1 MNDDSFTV
9 NGTKQLVN
17 VVKFT
22 RKLGKLK
29 GQNKEKKKGKV
40 KKADFWRTIYSFP
53 IFFFFIF
60 SFLQL
65 QLFFVVFFDSL
76 SVGFLIAVVPL
87 IRQYCEN

>member
-29 GQNKEKKKGKV
+29 GQNKEKKKEKL
-40 KKADFWRTIYSFP
+40 KKLISGEQFIHLQS
-53 IFFFFIF
+53 FFFH
-60 SFLQL
+60 
-65 QLFFVVFFDSL
+65 LFFFTTATLFCGFFLTVYLLVF
-76 SVGFLIAVVPL
+76 
-87 IRQYCEN
+87 